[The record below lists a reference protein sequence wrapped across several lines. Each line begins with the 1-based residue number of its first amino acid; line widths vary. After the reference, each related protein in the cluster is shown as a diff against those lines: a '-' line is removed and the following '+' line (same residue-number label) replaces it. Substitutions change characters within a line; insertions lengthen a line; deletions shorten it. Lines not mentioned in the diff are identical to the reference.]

1 MKNGSYYK
9 SFLSKDSKR
18 TLLVGLAFFMASAM
32 PPIQTMAADTYSIS
46 QTVTVEANRIALTQ
60 LFSQIEKQS
69 EFLFFYVDADV
80 QNVFV
85 KVQARNK
92 SINDVLS
99 QALKGTGLAYTINNR
114 NVNIHKANANVSEKQ
129 QQARKITGKITDEN
143 GETIIG
149 ANIVEAGTTNGTV
162 SDMNGQFTLNLKGNS
177 VVRVTFTGF
186 MPQDINTSGKNDLT
200 IVLKENSK
208 VLDEV
213 VVVGYGT
220 QKKVNLTGSV
230 AVVDGKELSNRPVAN
245 ITQSLQGVVPG
256 LTASVTSKGGTPG
269 TSYNIQLRGQGNL
282 SGSDAPYVLI
292 DGLEGSLSTVNA
304 NDIENISVL
313 KDAAAASIYGARAAY
328 GVILITTKRG
338 KEGKPSITYSGN
350 IGATSAV
357 NLPDMVNSYEFAK
370 YFNAGWINADHT
382 PEYSDAKLEL
392 LRQFCENPAGIN
404 QWPEQSSNKF
414 MADNSATGVGNT
426 NNFKLFYKDAAI
438 KQDHNVSITG
448 GAGKIR
454 YYVSGGL
461 YKENGLIRYANIDFK
476 RLNFSA
482 NIDSDVTDWLKFNV
496 KTKYSNETSTS
507 PFGGYAVSEGGF
519 FHNLA
524 RTRPTNSMYDLNG
537 NFTEL
542 SQVPYL
548 QSGSKNDL
556 NSGNFSLTAG
566 FVAEPVK
573 NWKINFDYS
582 YRTGS
587 TKNEQA
593 AIPASIYMLDGST
606 SYMTRS
612 ELGIPINGS
621 YYRSMAGSDY
631 NSFNLYSSY
640 SFKLDDS
647 HNFSVMAGA
656 QDESNKYSSMWNYA
670 LDLLSFGNPGLNT
683 ATGTKT
689 MGENRNEW
697 ATRGF
702 FGRVNYDFEG
712 RYLLELNGRYD
723 GSSRFAKNNRW
734 GFFPSASLGWN
745 ITQEKF
751 MEPISK
757 TVSNL
762 KLRASY
768 GLLGNQSGADLYTFA
783 QTMGTAAQG
792 SWFFNGTDRQMIIY
806 APGSYNPN
814 VTWEKIESLNFGL
827 DYGFFNNKLSG
838 SLDVFQRT
846 TRDMLGPTE
855 SLAAMYGTTAPEVNN
870 ATMRNRGWEFS
881 INYKGRIS
889 KDITYS
895 VGGMIYD
902 YTAEVRDYVN
912 PTKYNPA
919 GLWYPGRKVGEIWGY
934 RADGLIQNQA
944 EADEFNKLDHTYLTS
959 RAWVPGDVKY
969 RDLDGDKKIN
979 IGTNKVGD
987 MGDKEIIGNSAPRY
1001 QYSLNGSIS
1010 YKGWSLSMLWQ
1021 GVMKRDYD
1029 PASSVYFWGC
1039 SSKAQVTVFS
1049 EHLDYWSENN
1059 PGAYYPRPY
1068 ISTVGNIS
1076 SYTSKTQQ
1084 TCDRYLQNAA
1094 YIRLKNLTLSYE
1106 LPAQWIKKIG
1116 LQRVNI
1122 YATGDNLLTFTKLPK
1137 MFDPETVFAFSEGGK
1152 DYALTKVFSFGLSV
1166 NL

>member
-1 MKNGSYYK
+1 MKSVSCYK
-9 SFLSKDSKR
+9 SFLQKDARR
-18 TLLVGLAFFMASAM
+18 TLLLGIAFFTASSM
-32 PPIQTMAADTYSIS
+32 PPAYATAADSYSKIS
-46 QTVTVEANRIALTQ
+46 TVTVESNKIALTQ

-69 EFLFFYVDADV
+69 EFLFFYVDTDV

-92 SINDVLS
+92 NIDDVLN
-99 QALKGTGLAYTINNR
+99 QALKGTGLTYTINNR
-114 NVNIHKANANVSEKQ
+114 NVNIQKVKGNTSINQ
-129 QQARKITGKITDEN
+129 QNRKIAGKVTDAN
-143 GETIIG
+143 GETIMG
-149 ANIVEAGTTNGTV
+149 ANIVEVGTTNGTV
-162 SDMNGQFTLNLKGNS
+162 SDVNGQFSLNLKGTPII
-177 VVRVTFTGF
+177 RVTFTGYTS
-186 MPQDINTSGKNDLT
+186 QDINTNGKND
-200 IVLKENSK
+200 IVIVMQENSK

-230 AVVDGKELSNRPVAN
+230 AVVDGKELANRPVAN

-269 TSYNIQLRGQGNL
+269 ASYNIQLRGQGNL
-282 SGSDAPYVLI
+282 SSSDSPYVLI
-292 DGLEGSLSTVNA
+292 DGLEGSLSAVNA

-338 KEGKPSITYSGN
+338 KEGKPSITYNGN
-350 IGATSAV
+350 IGATTAV

-370 YFNAGWINADHT
+370 YFNAGWVNADHT
-382 PEYSDAKLEL
+382 PEYSDAKIEL
-392 LRQFCENPAGIN
+392 LRQFCENPKGMN

-414 MADNSATGVGNT
+414 MADNSAIGVGNT

-438 KQDHNVSITG
+438 KQDHNLSVTG
-448 GAGKIR
+448 GAGKIK
-454 YYVSGGL
+454 YYLSGGL
-461 YKENGLIRYANIDFK
+461 YKENGLIRYADIDFK

-482 NIDSDVTDWLKFNV
+482 NIDSEITNWLKFNV
-496 KTKYSNETSTS
+496 KSKYSNEFSTS
-507 PFGGYAVSEGGF
+507 PFGGYAVSESGF

-548 QSGSKNDL
+548 QSGSKND
-556 NSGNFSLTAG
+556 NNNGNFSLTAG
-566 FVAEPVK
+566 FIIEPVK

-582 YRTGS
+582 YRLGNN
-587 TKNEQA
+587 KNEQA
-593 AIPASIYMLDGST
+593 ALPASVYMLDGST
-606 SYMTRS
+606 TYMTRS

-621 YYRSMAGSDY
+621 YYRLMAQSDY
-631 NSFNLYSSY
+631 NSLNLYSNY
-640 SFKLDDS
+640 SFKLGES
-647 HNFSVMAGA
+647 NNFNVMAGA
-656 QDESNKYSSMWNYA
+656 QDESYKYSNLWSYA
-670 LDLLSFGNPGLNT
+670 TDLLSFGNPGLNI
-683 ATGTKT
+683 ATGDKT
-689 MGENRNEW
+689 TGETRNGW

-702 FGRVNYDFEG
+702 FGRINYDYEG
-712 RYLLELNGRYD
+712 RYLVEVNGRYD

-745 ITQEKF
+745 IAQERF
-751 MEPISK
+751 MEPINK

-768 GLLGNQSGADLYTFA
+768 GQLGNQSGAGLYTFA
-783 QTMGTAAQG
+783 QTMGTATQG

-806 APGSYNPN
+806 APGSYNPD
-814 VTWEKIESLNFGL
+814 VTWEKIESINFGL

-855 SLAAMYGTTAPEVNN
+855 SLAAMYGTSAPDVNN

-881 INYKGRIS
+881 INYKGRIN

-902 YTAEVRDYVN
+902 YTAKVLDYVN

-919 GLWYPGRKVGEIWGY
+919 GQWYPGRKVGEIWGY
-934 RADGLIQNQA
+934 RAGGLIQSQA
-944 EADEFNKLDHTYLTS
+944 EADEYNKLDHTYLTS
-959 RAWVPGDVKY
+959 RPWMPGDVKY
-969 RDLDGDKKIN
+969 LDLNDDKKIN
-979 IGTNKVGD
+979 IGGNKVGD
-987 MGDKEIIGNSAPRY
+987 MGDKVIIGNSAPRY
-1001 QYSLNGSIS
+1001 QYSINGSIN

-1029 PASSVYFWGC
+1029 PSGSVYFWGC

-1049 EHLDYWSENN
+1049 QHLDYWSESN

-1068 ISTVGNIS
+1068 ISTVGNIN
-1076 SYTSKTQQ
+1076 SYVSKTQQ
-1084 TCDRYLQNAA
+1084 TCDRYIQNAA
-1094 YIRLKNLTLSYE
+1094 YIRLKNVTLSYE
-1106 LPAQWIKKIG
+1106 LPSQWIKKIG
-1116 LQRVNI
+1116 LQRVNV
-1122 YATGDNLLTFTKLPK
+1122 YATGDNLLTFTKLAK
-1137 MFDPETVFAFSEGGK
+1137 MFDPETVFAFNEGGK